1 MYILRPP
8 PISTSL
14 PDLLALPLWASAG
27 AAAANTTATPDA
39 STIIFL
45 NILSPRYRV
54 FERFVGLWFLFL
66 VGEQP
71 GQSTLMVS
79 PFCLV
84 TDTVGR
90 VASPDLGSRANRC
103 PAPSREDP
111 VSPCNAR
118 IINPCR
124 GWMHPPNELDS
135 ETSLLSPENEG
146 YETV

>member
-8 PISTSL
+8 PISTRL

-71 GQSTLMVS
+71 GQSTLMIS

-90 VASPDLGSRANRC
+90 VASPDLGSRARKQGKSLSC
-103 PAPSREDP
+103 AFTRGSRFSLQRPYHKPLSGVDA
-111 VSPCNAR
+111 SP
-118 IINPCR
+118 
-124 GWMHPPNELDS
+124 
-135 ETSLLSPENEG
+135 
-146 YETV
+146 